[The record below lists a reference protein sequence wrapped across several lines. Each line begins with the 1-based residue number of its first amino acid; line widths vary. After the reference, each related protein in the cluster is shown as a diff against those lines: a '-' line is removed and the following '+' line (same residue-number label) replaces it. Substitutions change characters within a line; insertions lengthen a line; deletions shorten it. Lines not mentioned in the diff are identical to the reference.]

1 MSPTGWRAAA
11 RFDVPEALRADVRL
25 LGDALGTILREVPG
39 TIGAAV
45 DEVARLHGRAQAQA
59 LLTGLEFRPV
69 LTAHPTEAR
78 RRAVVTGIVG

>member
-25 LGDALGTILREVPG
+25 LGDALGTILREAPG

-45 DEVARLHGRAQAQA
+45 DEVAR